1 MRIWKIAAWVVVA
14 GLLGWLLYANRE
26 SINKE
31 AIIAYGKSLPAVWFV
46 LAFLILPLVG
56 FPLSIFLILAG
67 IRFGLGW
74 GMAVTTACIYFH
86 HLAGYWISHSYLNE
100 RLRRLAEKRG
110 HKVPEIDEGNRVWY
124 TILFASVHGPPY
136 AFKLYLLALTGVPFR
151 IYCWVGGTVY
161 ILFCFIPVGAAAAA
175 VHMDVT
181 WIYVGI
187 VVISAGVLLG
197 KWIRKRKKAASDKD
211 TSPEK
216 DS

>member
-31 AIIAYGKSLPAVWFV
+31 AIIAYGKSLPAAWFV

-197 KWIRKRKKAASDKD
+197 KWIRKRKQAASDKD
-211 TSPEK
+211 ASPEK